1 MKFRVTSD
9 RRSLKNKIYKENKN
23 MYKIKD
29 RGEWVVNQHGKH
41 LTFSDR
47 QKALQFILDNFELFD
62 KSGFKIV
69 KSRKKKQ
76 G

>member
-1 MKFRVTSD
+1 
-9 RRSLKNKIYKENKN
+9 
-23 MYKIKD
+23 MYKIKN
-29 RGEWVVNQHGKH
+29 REEWVVNQHGKH
-41 LTFSDR
+41 LTFSDK
-47 QKALQFILDNFELFD
+47 QKALQFILDNFELYD